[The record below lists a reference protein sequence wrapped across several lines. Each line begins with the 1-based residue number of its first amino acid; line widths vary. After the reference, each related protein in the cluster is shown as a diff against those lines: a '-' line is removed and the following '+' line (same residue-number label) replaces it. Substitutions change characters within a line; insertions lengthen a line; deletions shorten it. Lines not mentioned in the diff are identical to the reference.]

1 MIDTSIQR
9 DEINQVIEN
18 QLPEFVQTESPLF
31 VDFMKQYYI
40 SQEYQGGSTNIA
52 ENLDRYTKLQTYV
65 GAALTEFTGLS
76 TDTQSYSSTIF
87 VDNTK
92 GYPSKYGLLK
102 IDDEIITYTGIGTT
116 SFTGCIRGFSG
127 VSNLDQPTRPD
138 LVEFNTSVGAAH
150 TGGSKVHNLSNL
162 FIREFFGKLKTTYA
176 SGFENRKLD
185 SNIDQVKFIRQI
197 KDFYRTKGTEESYR
211 ILFRA
216 LYGQEV
222 NIIKP
227 SEFLIKPSDAD
238 YGFGQDFVVKPIT
251 GDPRNLKGS
260 TLFQDKDED
269 DNNIQGASG
278 AISDVKDFLYG
289 GEHYYQITVS
299 QDSIDGDFVVP
310 GRTRV
315 VNPVTIG
322 STVMTVDTTVGF
334 PTSGVLSLPTASV
347 AGVVTY
353 TGKTSNQFVGLPT
366 AVDIL
371 NIGDDVRYNNV
382 AYGYSFANT
391 TKKIEVLITGV
402 LKDFPIPENTFYFN
416 KGDKIKVGSFG
427 INKSTEDSNFGSWV
441 YNTSVKFTPKNI
453 IRQSSSSFNVEVF
466 SDHGLLEEDSIEILD
481 GQSNQIGV
489 GRVLS
494 VVSSSTF
501 ILGDLPNVSQSNI
514 AFIRRIL
521 KRGNSPL
528 HDNITK
534 YTTDVQN
541 VYDHESNNALALPP
555 HPHAYVTSP
564 SIPSLGNEP
573 IVAPDRSVTWTGA
586 TGGDVIQLI
595 QVTEGA
601 SDHGFYSGEVVTYNV
616 IDGFL
621 GQLIDGKK
629 YYVSRV
635 SSNNIRLANSL
646 PDLINGDFVDAT
658 GNGTFKISV
667 PELAN
672 KKLDHQK
679 LLKRISLNPVFDG
692 ARRETTPGTTGIL
705 VNGTEISNY
714 KSGDVI
720 QFGGIESI
728 DVLDGG
734 SQYDVITPP
743 TVSIESLT
751 GTGVSATANVKGSFE
766 RIDIVDPGFDYVAP
780 PIIEISG
787 GNGRNAIA
795 RSRLKQIDHFIDFD
809 ASSTGNAINIAADTI
824 GFGTFHKFRDGEA
837 IIYKTFNTGAIG
849 IASAGITTTA
859 IQNNPDQR
867 LVDESIYFVSKV
879 NNTTIKLANN
889 QNDALT
895 KSNLI
900 NLTGFADGSQRF
912 QSLNKKLILGQIIID
927 NPGEGYEN
935 KRRLV
940 STAGINTYS
949 DFIEYK
955 NHGFEDGELV
965 RYSNNGVKVG
975 GLDTDQDYYIL
986 KISNNRFRLAAA
998 GIGSTLSNANYISKQ
1013 FVGLTSIGSGEH
1025 IFNYPPITVNVKG
1038 IVGINTVT
1046 PENYHA
1052 RVNPIVRGSLTSIN
1066 IEKPGFG
1073 YGNDT
1078 TFNFSIPPTVRVS
1091 SGSSSEYKA
1100 IVTNGKIQSVIVT
1113 RSGTEYTSPPDL
1125 KILGDGVGAKIIA
1138 SINDGRVNSVTVD
1151 NDGVGY
1157 SVATVSVQEIIPG
1170 TGAIFLPK
1178 IRSWSVNNVKR
1189 YEDIFYGDDG
1199 FLSRGDNDEGIKFTS
1214 FYAPRGLRKILK
1226 QKNSD
1231 GTIDYTSNDLNL
1243 LNNAEQPSLNHS
1255 PIIGWAY
1262 DGNPIYGPYGYDRK
1276 DGGSVRVMRSGYS
1289 LKTNRDGGP
1298 PIDTFPLGFFVDDFE
1313 YLGDGDLDENNG
1325 RYCVTPDYPKGTFAY
1340 FATINPSENET
1351 SGTFKNFRAPVFP
1364 YLIGNSYAAKPDDFN
1379 FIETNNQDLDLNTL
1393 NLKRNT
1399 NPYKLEGSGVD
1410 YEGIHDSRKLV
1421 DQEIEVNYASP
1432 GRINQIELLSAGS
1445 NYQVKDDLRVLSLD
1459 KGNGFSAEISKVEG
1473 QEIISIASTV
1483 VKIENL
1489 VFSYNNSNGQ
1499 VTGLSSQPHDLVV
1512 GDIVTVS
1519 GLSTDTLRKLDGKH
1533 QIGFNTSFLQLNTG
1547 IGTTGVTGIVTSI
1560 SVSGNL
1566 SKNGVTANDVL
1577 GIGTER
1583 MLVLNV
1589 DNVNEKLRI
1598 KRQFDDVIGYGV
1610 SIGIAHTSASL
1621 ITNLNRTITFNL
1633 GINTDIQTRVN
1644 IPYYFNPSESVAL
1657 GESAGVG
1664 IGSTIRYSFKVVGG
1678 GTTER
1683 FIPTQNI
1690 FLQGHGFKTG
1700 DKLLYSSDEGTT
1712 LQVSNGIGQTFRL
1725 TNNSPVFAINNGI
1738 NLLGLSTNPVA
1749 IGSTGSVTGIG
1760 STAYQLFFKDHG
1772 TGVIH
1777 SLTPQRPEIT
1787 GFVEKVVGT
1796 VVCKEPHKLQAN
1808 DRVNLSVTPGITTTF
1823 DIQFDD
1829 TTRRT
1834 FINPITFGASD
1845 VDTTSN
1851 TITFISHGFKT
1862 GDKVLYKSANTINP
1876 LKSNFTY
1883 FVVRIDDNT
1892 FRLSETAFKSNKLIP
1907 DVISFTSTGS
1917 GHTVAL
1923 INPPLSL
1930 VRGYKV
1936 GFAVSDTSLT
1946 QVISGKRTKIFD
1958 FELFRDTNFTNPYF
1972 NNDEDSGFQVIGVGT
1987 VGVTTTARVDLSVTE
2002 NTPND
2007 LFYKLTPVNLS
2018 VNAPSKRD
2026 PIVDTDVINYSSLKI
2041 SNSEYNGSY
2050 VITGIGSTTF
2060 SFVMGSQPEKDGYTK
2075 NEATILKYNTSS
2087 LTAIGAINDVRIIS
2101 KGKNYQS
2108 IPIVTSIGST
2118 LGVGGV
2124 IRLNS
2129 NETGKLRRYQI
2140 KNIGFDYSA
2149 DKTIQPSVQ
2158 LPQILRLDRLSK
2170 ISNIGISSGGK
2181 NYVQPPNIVV
2191 IDRVTGQIKNEVRT
2205 AVDIQGTSVSEVRI
2219 LTNTNSLYDSNPRI
2233 IATNNNNGIKVK
2245 DLNFTSGVNL
2255 VTLTL
2260 EGAYDSTTY
2269 PFTLGDKLYVEN
2281 IGIGSTGSG
2290 FNSSDY
2296 NYEPFVITGVNTNP
2310 GGGNATVSYNLDR
2323 SVTSPGIFS
2332 GPSSSGQ
2339 AIPFENIAQFDI
2351 DVETNQFSVGETV
2364 STGDKVGTVVAWNEN
2379 NKYLKVLSNDTFNV
2393 GESING
2399 ISSKSIAVIE
2409 QTTKFSSTFNI
2420 DSDSEFRS
2428 GFRKETGK
2436 LSTELQRLADNDYY
2450 QTFSYSL
2457 GSTIDYDTW
2466 KDPVNSLGHVVG
2478 FRNFA
2483 DVSVV
2488 STASTDDKNRRNAS
2502 VNVSDSPVVVVADI
2516 ISEKESLHNSY
2527 DFDLVTENSKTIDGV
2542 FVSDEINFGNK
2553 ILTDYIESRTNRA
2566 ISIDSVSSEFNDLPR
2581 PTAFS
2586 DVFGIDLDDIDG
2598 IKFYVMIFDTRFS
2611 GEKEIIQINLLH
2623 DGSVGYMMPFGRVE
2637 TTIDLGEFDFSVTG
2651 TTGNLRFL
2659 PAKSRFNNYALRL
2672 FAIET
2677 FKNTQT
2683 GISTLSIGT
2692 GYDIISASSGIGST
2706 DPSPV
2711 QVVGFGTTAITTSK
2725 LFIQTQELGGDQ
2737 RTQLNELVVL
2747 NDSEEVYLLDY
2758 AQMINENTSQSNSPN
2773 IGLGTFGAD
2782 VRSGITSVYFT
2793 PTTGV
2798 GVTMRI
2804 HQVAIGGTASGIGST
2819 TISLTEVL
2827 TTTTDIAST
2836 GTPQPTRISG
2846 INSNTYTAFDALIEI
2861 HDTTNDRYAVTQVT
2875 AIHDDT
2881 TPQFTEFGYM
2891 DNFSTNVTSFSGIGT
2906 IGVGYSS
2913 AAGGDIELRL
2923 TPPVNTAITT
2933 KVFQYNFNE
2942 SGTGGV
2948 GLVTFTDSR
2957 LKSAEGSYTGTDN
2970 DIKFSFDLK
2979 HDGDSIFHKIFDSSN
2994 EAVVDTTE
3002 NTFIVNNHFF
3012 QTGEELIYT
3021 PTGTGTTMS
3030 IGIAATSIVGFGTTD
3045 KLPSR
3050 VYAVKIAENKFRV
3063 AASATEALQPVP
3075 SILGITTVGVGTTHS
3090 FTAKNLNSKALITLD
3105 NNIQSPL
3112 IQSPVNTTLA
3122 FDAPLTSDFIT
3133 LSGISSFFS
3142 GDVIKINDEFM
3153 KIDTVGIGSTNQ
3165 LLVKKGQLNS
3175 ALANHSAGDTVTK
3188 FLGNYEIVQDTIN
3201 FTDAPKGSKGPA
3213 GLTTTS
3219 TFVGRVFTRS
3229 GIPGGNQETYTNNFV
3244 FDTVEEQFTGIST
3257 SFILKSEGQNVTGF
3271 ATNTGIIL
3279 LNEIFQNPNDDYNIV
3294 ETAGITSVSFTGV
3307 GVTNNYDVNVSS
3319 VPRGGIIVS
3328 VGETSSF
3335 GYQPLVAA
3343 GGTAIV
3349 SSAGTIT
3356 SVSIGNSGSGYRVG
3370 LQTNILVKAITSS
3383 GVTTIGQANVSAGL
3397 VTSVTITNGG
3407 SGFSQSSPPTLEFQK
3422 PLNYENM
3429 RLVGSSTGIG
3439 ASVSVR
3445 VGTASSVISFDIT
3458 NFGYNYKID
3467 DVLTIE
3473 EGGQAGILTDA
3484 SAGNAFK
3491 TFSLTVI
3498 DVFNDSFAGFTF
3510 GELEKLN
3517 SFEDLFDGDRRT
3529 FPITKTIGAVET
3541 PITIRSAKGS
3551 PIKVEDNTLIFLND
3565 ILQIP
3570 HESYVYSGG
3579 SQITFSEAPKAD
3591 DKVRI
3596 YYYRASDDDVLEV
3609 DILETVKTGDTLTI
3623 NKYPDIGLDDV
3634 FQQEPR
3640 TVTGITTSDT
3650 VTTNTYIDVGIT
3662 TIRTLERPATWKKQI
3677 QDVVV
3682 NNIGIGKDRVE
3693 LEPGI
3698 RPTAYIIKNVSAG
3711 STEVFVDTAFPLFSK
3726 VDDLVEVKQEV
3737 LILDRTTKTGVAA
3750 TAVVSGLG
3758 TISSVV
3764 ISNGGSGFTNTPQVS
3779 IGVTAGIGTIHAGI
3793 GNTDSNATAFATVSG
3808 LGTISAITVSNAGS
3822 GYTNTNPP
3830 LVLVEPETQTKD
3842 TLSNIKY
3849 EGDFGHIVGIGTS
3862 TVSGIGTALQ
3872 FDLFIPTDSILRDTG
3887 VVDSAITVSGLQT
3900 GYYFTT
3906 FETNVGNGITA
3917 YENAVGTSPVG
3928 IGTSFLDNIYK
3939 VHSAKN
3945 ITGPAFGIGS
3955 TTLRRVTVS
3964 VSSTEGI
3971 GIGSGVFGKYSW
3983 GRLHDFVKKE
3993 TSAFTAISDDGI
4005 TGIKTGPVIIRTRDL
4020 KESFT

>member
-1 MIDTSIQR
+1 
-9 DEINQVIEN
+9 
-18 QLPEFVQTESPLF
+18 
-31 VDFMKQYYI
+31 
-40 SQEYQGGSTNIA
+40 
-52 ENLDRYTKLQTYV
+52 
-65 GAALTEFTGLS
+65 
-76 TDTQSYSSTIF
+76 
-87 VDNTK
+87 
-92 GYPSKYGLLK
+92 
-102 IDDEIITYTGIGTT
+102 
-116 SFTGCIRGFSG
+116 
-127 VSNLDQPTRPD
+127 
-138 LVEFNTSVGAAH
+138 
-150 TGGSKVHNLSNL
+150 
-162 FIREFFGKLKTTYA
+162 
-176 SGFENRKLD
+176 
-185 SNIDQVKFIRQI
+185 
-197 KDFYRTKGTEESYR
+197 
-211 ILFRA
+211 
-216 LYGQEV
+216 
-222 NIIKP
+222 
-227 SEFLIKPSDAD
+227 
-238 YGFGQDFVVKPIT
+238 
-251 GDPRNLKGS
+251 
-260 TLFQDKDED
+260 
-269 DNNIQGASG
+269 
-278 AISDVKDFLYG
+278 
-289 GEHYYQITVS
+289 
-299 QDSIDGDFVVP
+299 
-310 GRTRV
+310 
-315 VNPVTIG
+315 
-322 STVMTVDTTVGF
+322 MTVDTTVGF

-366 AVDIL
+366 AVDTL
-371 NIGDDVRYNNV
+371 SVGDDVRFNNV
-382 AYGYSFANT
+382 AYGYSFANN

-402 LKDFPIPENTFYFN
+402 LKDFKIPDETFYFN
-416 KGDKIKVGSFG
+416 KGDKVKVGSFG
-427 INKSTEDSNFGSWV
+427 VNKSSEDANFGSWI
-441 YNTSVKFTPKNI
+441 YNTAVKFSPKTI
-453 IRQSSSSFNVEVF
+453 TRQSSSSFNISLR
-466 SDHGLLEEDSIEILD
+466 SDHGFLEEDIIEVLD
-481 GQSNQIGV
+481 AQSAVIGV

-494 VVSSSTF
+494 VVSGDTF
-501 ILGDLPNVSQSNI
+501 VLGDLPGIGEFNI
-514 AFIRRIL
+514 AFIRRRL
-521 KRGNSPL
+521 KRGNSSL

-541 VYDHESNNALALPP
+541 VYDHESDNAFALPP

-601 SDHGFYSGEVVTYNV
+601 ADHGFYSGEVVTYNV
-616 IDGFL
+616 ISGFL
-621 GQLIDGKK
+621 GQLIDGKN

-646 PDLINGDFVDAT
+646 PDLVNGDFVDAT
-658 GNGTFKISV
+658 GSGTFKISV
-667 PELAN
+667 PGLAN
-672 KKLDHQK
+672 KKLDNQK
-679 LLKRISLNPVFDG
+679 LLKRISLNPLFDG
-692 ARRETTPGTTGIL
+692 AWRETAPGTTGIL

-720 QFGGIESI
+720 QFGGVETI
-728 DVLDGG
+728 DVLEGG

-743 TVSIESLT
+743 TVSVESLT
-751 GTGVSATANVKGSFE
+751 GAGVSATTNVRGQFE

-787 GNGRNAIA
+787 GNGQNAIA
-795 RSRLKQIDHFIDFD
+795 RARLKQVDHFIDFD

-837 IIYKTFNTGAIG
+837 VIYKTFNTGAIG
-849 IASAGITTTA
+849 IASAGITTDQ
-859 IQNNPDQR
+859 IQQTPDQR

-879 NNTTIKLANN
+879 NSTTIKLANN
-889 QNDALT
+889 QNDAIT

-912 QSLNKKLILGQIIID
+912 QSLNKKLVLGQIIID

-935 KRRLV
+935 KRRLIP
-940 STAGINTYS
+940 TAGINTYS
-949 DFIEYK
+949 DFLEFK
-955 NHGFEDGELV
+955 NHGFKDGELI
-965 RYSNNGVKVG
+965 RYSNNQVKIG
-975 GLDTDQDYYIL
+975 GLDTDQDYYVL
-986 KISNNRFRLAAA
+986 KISNDRFRLAAA
-998 GIGSTLSNANYISKQ
+998 GIGSTLSDANYISKQ

-1025 IFNYPPITVNVKG
+1025 VFNYPPITVNVKG
-1038 IVGINTVT
+1038 IVGINTVS

-1066 IEKPGFG
+1066 VEKSGLG
-1073 YGNDT
+1073 YGNAT

-1113 RSGTEYTSPPDL
+1113 RSGTEYTSAPDL
-1125 KILGDGVGAKIIA
+1125 QILGDGVGAKIIS
-1138 SINDGRVNSVTVD
+1138 SISNGRVDSVTID
-1151 NDGVGY
+1151 NGGVGY
-1157 SVATVSVQEIIPG
+1157 STASVSVQETIPG
-1170 TGAIFLPK
+1170 TGAIFLTK
-1178 IRSWSVNNVKR
+1178 IRSWAVNNVKR

-1199 FLSRGDNDEGIKFTS
+1199 FLSRGNNDEGIKFTS
-1214 FYAPRGLRKILK
+1214 FYAPRELRKILK
-1226 QKNSD
+1226 SKNSD
-1231 GTIDYTSNDLNL
+1231 GTIDYTSNDLNI
-1243 LNNAEQPSLNHS
+1243 LNNAEQVSLNHS

-1276 DGGSVRVMRSGYS
+1276 DGGSVRIMRSGYS
-1289 LKTNRDGGP
+1289 LKTNRDDGP
-1298 PIDTFPLGFFVDDFE
+1298 PISTFPLGFFIDDFE
-1313 YLGDGDLDENNG
+1313 YLGNGDLDENNG

-1364 YLIGNSYAAKPDDFN
+1364 YLIGENYAAKPDDFN

-1393 NLKRNT
+1393 NLRRNT
-1399 NPYKLEGSGVD
+1399 NPYKLEGLGVD

-1421 DQEIEVNYASP
+1421 DQEIEVNYASA
-1432 GRINQIELLSAGS
+1432 GRINQFELLSAGS
-1445 NYQVKDDLRVLSLD
+1445 GYQVKDDLRVLSLD
-1459 KGNGFSAEISKVEG
+1459 KGNGFSGEISKVEG

-1489 VFSYNNSNGQ
+1489 VFSYDNSNGN

-1512 GDIVTVS
+1512 GDIVTIS
-1519 GLSTDTLRKLDGKH
+1519 GLSTDTLRRLDGRH
-1533 QIGFNTSFLQLNTG
+1533 QIGFNTSFLQLNAG
-1547 IGTTGVTGIVTSI
+1547 IGTTGATGIVTTI

-1566 SKNGVTANDVL
+1566 SKNGVTANDIL

-1583 MLVLNV
+1583 MLILNV
-1589 DNVNEKLRI
+1589 DDVNDKLRV
-1598 KRQFDDVIGYGV
+1598 KRQFNNVIGYGV
-1610 SIGIAHTSASL
+1610 ATGIAHTSASVV
-1621 ITNLNRTITFNL
+1621 TNLNRTITFNL

-1644 IPYYFNPSESVAL
+1644 IPYYFNPIESVAL

-1664 IGSTIRYSFKVVGG
+1664 IGSTIQYSFKVVGG
-1678 GTTER
+1678 ATTER

-1700 DKLLYSSDEGTT
+1700 EKLLYSSDEGTT

-1777 SLTPQRPEIT
+1777 SLTPQRDEIT
-1787 GFVEKVVGT
+1787 GFAEKVVGT
-1796 VVCKEPHKLQAN
+1796 VVCKEAHQLQAN
-1808 DRVNLSVTPGITTTF
+1808 DRVNVSVTPGITTSF

-1834 FINPITFGASD
+1834 FVNPITFGASA
-1845 VDTTSN
+1845 VDIVSN
-1851 TITFISHGFKT
+1851 TITFVNHGFKT

-1876 LKSNFTY
+1876 LKSNSTL
-1883 FVVRIDDNT
+1883 FVVRIDNNT
-1892 FRLSETAFKSNKLIP
+1892 FRLSETAFKSSKIVP

-1917 GHTVAL
+1917 GHTIAL
-1923 INPPLSL
+1923 INPSLSL
-1930 VRGYKV
+1930 TRGYKV

-1946 QVISGKRTKIFD
+1946 QVISGKKTQVFD

-1972 NNDEDSGFQVIGVGT
+1972 NNEEDGGFQVIGVGT

-2007 LFYKLTPVNLS
+2007 LFYKLTPVNLN
-2018 VNAPSKRD
+2018 VNAPTKRD

-2041 SNSEYNGSY
+2041 SDSGYNGSY

-2075 NEATILKYNTSS
+2075 QEATKLSYSTSS
-2087 LTAIGAINDVRIIS
+2087 LTAIGAINDIRIIS
-2101 KGKNYQS
+2101 KGKNYLN
-2108 IPIVTSIGST
+2108 IPVVTSIGST

-2124 IRLNS
+2124 VRLNS
-2129 NETGKLRRYQI
+2129 NETGKLRRYSI

-2181 NYVQPPNIVV
+2181 NYIQPPNIVI

-2205 AVDIQGTSVSEVRI
+2205 SVDIQGTSVSEVRI
-2219 LTNTNSLYDSNPRI
+2219 LTNTNSLYGTNPRI

-2245 DLNFTSGVNL
+2245 NLSFTSGTNL

-2260 EGAYDSTTY
+2260 EGSYDSTTY
-2269 PFTLGDKLYVEN
+2269 PFELGKKVYVEN

-2290 FNSSDY
+2290 YNSSDY

-2310 GGGNATVSYNLDR
+2310 GGGNATVSYNLAR

-2339 AIPFENIAQFDI
+2339 AVPFESIAQFNI

-2379 NKYLKVLSNDTFNV
+2379 NKYLKVLSNDTFDV

-2399 ISSKSIAVIE
+2399 TSSKSIAIIE
-2409 QTTKFSSTFNI
+2409 QTTKFNSTFNI

-2436 LSTELQRLADNDYY
+2436 LNTELQKLADNDYY

-2502 VNVSDSPVVVVADI
+2502 VSVSDSPVVVVADLV
-2516 ISEKESLHNSY
+2516 SEDESLHKYY
-2527 DFDLVTENSKTIDGV
+2527 DFDLVTENSKNIAGV
-2542 FVSDEINFGNK
+2542 FASDEINFANRT
-2553 ILTDYIESRTNRA
+2553 LTDYIESRTNRA

-2581 PTAFS
+2581 ATAFS
-2586 DVFGIDLDDIDG
+2586 DVFSIDLDDIDG
-2598 IKFYVMIFDTRFS
+2598 IKFYVMVFDTRFS

-2623 DGSVGYMMPFGRVE
+2623 DGSLGYMMPFGRVE
-2637 TTIDLGEFDFSVTG
+2637 TAIDLGEFDFSVSG
-2651 TTGNLRFL
+2651 TTGNLRYL

-2677 FKNTQT
+2677 FKNTTT
-2683 GISTLSIGT
+2683 GISTQSIGT
-2692 GYDIISASSGIGST
+2692 GYDIISTSSGIGST

-2711 QVVGFGTTAITTSK
+2711 QVVGFGSTAITTTK
-2725 LFIQTQELGGDQ
+2725 LFVQTQELGGDL

-2747 NDSEEVYLLDY
+2747 NDSEEAYVLDY
-2758 AQMINENTSQSNSPN
+2758 AQMINENTSPSNSPN
-2773 IGLGTFGAD
+2773 TGLGTFGAD

-2804 HQVAIGGTASGIGST
+2804 HQVAIGGTATGIGST

-2827 TTTTDIAST
+2827 TTTTNIAAT

-2846 INSNTYTAFDALIEI
+2846 INSGTYTAFDALIEI
-2861 HDTTNDRYAVTQVT
+2861 HNTTDDQYAVTQVT
-2875 AIHDDT
+2875 AIHDQI
-2881 TPQFTEFGYM
+2881 TPQFVEFGYM
-2891 DNFSTNVTSFSGIGT
+2891 DNFNGTGIGT
-2906 IGVGYSS
+2906 VGVGYSS
-2913 AAGGDIELRL
+2913 ATGGDIELRL
-2923 TPPVNTAITT
+2923 TPPANKAITT

-2957 LKSAEGSYTGTDN
+2957 LKSAEGNYTGTEN
-2970 DIKFSFDLK
+2970 DVKFSFNLK
-2979 HDGDSIFHKIFDSSN
+2979 HTGDSIFHKTFDSSDA
-2994 EAVVDTTE
+2994 AVVDVT
-3002 NTFIVNNHFF
+3002 NDTFIVNNHFF
-3012 QTGEELIYT
+3012 QTGEELTYT
-3021 PTGTGTTMS
+3021 PTGAGTTMS
-3030 IGIAATSIVGFGTTD
+3030 IGIAATSISGIGVTS
-3045 KLPSR
+3045 KLPST
-3050 VYAVKIAENKFRV
+3050 VFAVKLAENKFKV
-3063 AASATEALQPVP
+3063 ARTAAEALQAVP
-3075 SILGITTVGVGTTHS
+3075 KVIDVTAVGVGTTHS
-3090 FTAKNLNSKALITLD
+3090 FTSKNLNSKALITLD
-3105 NNIQSPL
+3105 NNIQSPV

-3122 FDAPLTSDFIT
+3122 FDALLTSDFIT
-3133 LSGISSFFS
+3133 LTGISSFFS
-3142 GDVIKINDEFM
+3142 GDIIKINDEFM

-3188 FLGNYEIVQDTIN
+3188 FLGNYEIVRDTIN

-3219 TFVGRVFTRS
+3219 TFVGRVFTHT
-3229 GIPGGNQETYTNNFV
+3229 GIPDGTQETYTNNFV
-3244 FDTVEEQFTGIST
+3244 FDTFENQFTGIAT
-3257 SFILKSEGQNVTGF
+3257 NFILKSGGSNVTGF
-3271 ATNTGIIL
+3271 ATNTGVLL

-3294 ETAGITSVSFTGV
+3294 ETAGITSVSFTGI
-3307 GVTNNYDVNVSS
+3307 GVTNSYDVNVSS

-3349 SSAGTIT
+3349 SAAGTIT

-3370 LQTNILVKAITSS
+3370 LQTNILVRAVTSS
-3383 GVTTIGQANVSAGL
+3383 GITTIGKANVSAGL
-3397 VTSVTITNGG
+3397 VTSVTITSGG
-3407 SGFSQSSPPTLEFQK
+3407 SGFSQSSPPTLEFER

-3445 VGTASSVISFDIT
+3445 VGTASSIISFDIT
-3458 NFGYNYKID
+3458 NFGYNYRIN

-3484 SAGNAFK
+3484 NKVVKDFE
-3491 TFSLTVI
+3491 LTVL

-3517 SFEDLFDGDRRT
+3517 TFEDLFDGDRRT

-3541 PITIRSAKGS
+3541 PITLRAAQGS
-3551 PIKVEDNTLIFLND
+3551 PIRIEDNCLIFLND
-3565 ILQIP
+3565 IIQVP
-3570 HESYVYSGG
+3570 RESYVFNGG

-3591 DKVRI
+3591 DKLRI
-3596 YYYRASDDDVLEV
+3596 YYYRGSDNDVLEV
-3609 DILETVKTGDTLTI
+3609 DILETVKTGDSLTI

-3650 VTTNTYIDVGIT
+3650 VTTNTYIDAGIT
-3662 TIRTLERPATWKKQI
+3662 TVRTLQRPVTWKKQI

-3682 NNIGIGKDRVE
+3682 NNIGIGKDRSE

-3698 RPTAYIIKNVSAG
+3698 RPTAYIIKSVSAG
-3711 STEVFVDTAFPLFSK
+3711 SSEVFTDTAFPLFSQ
-3726 VDDLVEVKQEV
+3726 VDDLIETKQSV
-3737 LILDRTTKTGVAA
+3737 LVLDRTTKTGVAA
-3750 TAVVSGLG
+3750 TAVVSAAG

-3764 ISNGGSGFTNTPQVS
+3764 ISNGGSGFTVAPHVS

-3793 GNTDSNATAFATVSG
+3793 GTTSANATAVATVSG
-3808 LGTISAITVSNAGS
+3808 VGTISAINVVNAGS

-3830 LVLVEPETQTKD
+3830 SVLVEPESVTQE

-3862 TVSGIGTALQ
+3862 TVAGIGTALQ
-3872 FDLFIPTDSILRDTG
+3872 FDLFIPKDSVLRDAS
-3887 VVDSAITVSGLQT
+3887 VVGSAITVSGIAS

-3906 FETNVGNGITA
+3906 FETNVGSGITS
-3917 YENAVGTSPVG
+3917 YENAVGTSSVG
-3928 IGTSFLDNIYK
+3928 IGTSFLDNIYR
-3939 VHSAKN
+3939 VHSAKT
-3945 ITGPAFGIGS
+3945 IQGPALGIGA
-3955 TTLRRVTVS
+3955 TALRRVTVS

-3971 GIGSGVFGKYSW
+3971 GIGSGSFGKFSW
-3983 GRLHDFVKKE
+3983 GRLHDFIKKD
-3993 TSAFTAISDDGI
+3993 TSVFTAITDDGI

-4020 KESFT
+4020 KESYS

>member
-9 DEINQVIEN
+9 VEINQVIEN
-18 QLPEFVQTESPLF
+18 QLPEFVQTENPLF

-76 TDTQSYSSTIF
+76 TDTQSFSSTIF
-87 VDNTK
+87 VDSTK

-102 IDDEIITYTGIGTT
+102 IDDEIITYTGVGTT
-116 SFTGCIRGFSG
+116 SFTGCVRGFSG

-138 LVEFNTSVGAAH
+138 LVEFNTSIGAAH

-162 FIREFFGKLKTTYA
+162 FIREFFNKLKTTYA

-185 SNIDQVKFIRQI
+185 SDIDQVKFIRQI

-216 LYGQEV
+216 LYGEEV

-227 SEFLIKPSDAD
+227 SDFLIKPSDAD

-269 DNNIQGASG
+269 DKNIQGASG

-366 AVDIL
+366 AVDVL

-382 AYGYSFANT
+382 AYGYSFANA

-402 LKDFPIPENTFYFN
+402 LKDFPIPNNTFYFN
-416 KGDKIKVGSFG
+416 KGDKIRVGSFG
-427 INKSTEDSNFGSWV
+427 VNKSTEDPNFGSWI
-441 YNTSVKFTPKNI
+441 YNTAVKFSPSNI
-453 IRQSSSSFNVEVF
+453 TRQSSSSFNISTR
-466 SDHGLLEEDSIEILD
+466 SDHGFLEDDIIEVLD
-481 GQSNQIGV
+481 GSNVLIGV

-494 VVSSSTF
+494 TVSSSTF
-501 ILGDLPNVSQSNI
+501 VLGELPGVGEANI
-514 AFIRRIL
+514 AFVRRRL
-521 KRGNSPL
+521 KRGNSSL

-541 VYDHESNNALALPP
+541 VYDDNDEN
-555 HPHAYVTSP
+555 AYVTSP
-564 SIPSLGNEP
+564 SLPSLGNEP
-573 IVAPDRSVTWTGA
+573 IAAPDRSVTWTGA
-586 TGGDVIQLI
+586 TGGDLIQLI

-601 SDHGFYSGEVVTYNV
+601 ADHGFYSGEVVTYNV
-616 IDGFL
+616 ISGSL
-621 GQLIDGKK
+621 GNLIDGKN

-646 PDLINGDFVDAT
+646 PDLVNGDFVDAT
-658 GNGTFKISV
+658 GSGTFKISV

-679 LLKRISLNPVFDG
+679 LLKKIPLNPVFDG
-692 ARRETTPGTTGIL
+692 ARRETTPGTTGMF

-720 QFGGIESI
+720 FFGGVQSI
-728 DVLDGG
+728 DVLEGG

-751 GTGVSATANVKGSFE
+751 GTGVSATANVSGSFE
-766 RIDIVDPGFDYVAP
+766 RIDIIDPGFDYVAP
-780 PIIEISG
+780 PIVEISG
-787 GNGRNAIA
+787 GNGQNAIA
-795 RSRLKQIDHFIDFD
+795 RARLKQVDHFIDFD
-809 ASSTGNAINIAADTI
+809 ASSTSNAVNVLDNTI

-837 IIYKTFNTGAIG
+837 VIYKTFNTGGIG
-849 IASAGITTTA
+849 IGTTIVDGQT
-859 IQNNPDQR
+859 IVNKR

-889 QNDALT
+889 QNDALDKT
-895 KSNLI
+895 NLI
-900 NLTGFADGSQRF
+900 DIVGNADGSQRF
-912 QSLNKKLILGQIIID
+912 ESLSKKQVLGQIIIE

-940 STAGINTYS
+940 PVSGINTYS
-949 DFIEYK
+949 DFIEYQ
-955 NHGFEDGELV
+955 NHGFEDGELI
-965 RYSNNGVKVG
+965 RYSHSGIGVTIG

-986 KISNNRFRLAAA
+986 KINDDRFRLAAA
-998 GIGSTLSNANYISKQ
+998 GIGSTLSDANYISKE

-1038 IVGINTVT
+1038 IVGVSTVE

-1052 RVNPIVRGSLTSIN
+1052 RVNPIVRGSITSIN
-1066 IEKPGFG
+1066 VENAGLG

-1078 TFNFSIPPTVRVS
+1078 TFNFSIPPQVRVS

-1113 RSGTEYTSPPDL
+1113 RSGAEYTSTPDL
-1125 KILGDGVGAKIIA
+1125 QILGDGVGAKIIS
-1138 SINDGRVNSVTVD
+1138 SISNGRVDSVTVD
-1151 NDGVGY
+1151 NGGVGY
-1157 SVATVSVQEIIPG
+1157 STASVSVQEIIPG
-1170 TGAIFLPK
+1170 TGAVFLPK

-1214 FYAPRGLRKILK
+1214 FYVPRGLRKILK

-1243 LNNAEQPSLNHS
+1243 LNNAEQASLNHS

-1276 DGGSVRVMRSGYS
+1276 DGGSVRIIRSGYS

-1298 PIDTFPLGFFVDDFE
+1298 PISTFPLGFFTDDYE
-1313 YLGDGDLDENNG
+1313 YLGNGDLDENNG
-1325 RYCVTPDYPKGTFAY
+1325 RYCITPDYPRGTFAY
-1340 FATINPSENET
+1340 FATINPNENET

-1364 YLIGNSYAAKPDDFN
+1364 YLIGENYAAKPDEFN
-1379 FIETNNQDLDLNTL
+1379 FVETNNQDLDLNTL
-1393 NLKRNT
+1393 NLRRNT
-1399 NPYKLEGSGVD
+1399 NPYKLEGTGAD

-1421 DQEIEVNYASP
+1421 NQEIDVNYAST
-1432 GRINQIELLSAGS
+1432 GRINQTELLSAGS
-1445 NYQVKDDLRVLSLD
+1445 GYQVKDDLRVLSLD
-1459 KGNGFSAEISKVEG
+1459 KGNGFSGEISKVEG

-1483 VKIENL
+1483 VQIENL
-1489 VFSYNNSNGQ
+1489 VFSYDNSNGQ

-1519 GLSTDTLRKLDGKH
+1519 GLSTDSLRRLDGRH

-1547 IGTTGVTGIVTSI
+1547 IGATTATGIVTNI

-1566 SKNGVTANDVL
+1566 SPNKLTANDVL
-1577 GIGTER
+1577 GINTER
-1583 MLVLNV
+1583 FLVLNV
-1589 DNVNEKLRI
+1589 DNVNNKLRV
-1598 KRQFDDVIGYGV
+1598 KRQFDGV
-1610 SIGIAHTSASL
+1610 LGTAHTSAAL

-1644 IPYYFNPSESVAL
+1644 IPYYFNPIESVAL

-1678 GTTER
+1678 GSTEI
-1683 FIPTQNI
+1683 FVPSQNI
-1690 FLQGHGFKTG
+1690 FLQNHGFKTG
-1700 DKLLYSSDEGTT
+1700 DKLLYSSDVDTT

-1725 TNNSPVFAINNGI
+1725 TNNSPVFAINNGV

-1749 IGSTGSVTGIG
+1749 IGSTGSVAGIG

-1777 SLTPQRPEIT
+1777 SLTPQRTEIT

-1808 DRVNLSVTPGITTTF
+1808 DRVSLSVTPGITTSI
-1823 DIQFDD
+1823 DVQFDD
-1829 TTRRT
+1829 ITKRT
-1834 FINPITFGASD
+1834 FINPIEFGAAA
-1845 VDTTSN
+1845 VD
-1851 TITFISHGFKT
+1851 ITKDQITLPNHGYKT
-1862 GDKVLYKSANTINP
+1862 GDKVIYKSTNP
-1876 LKSNFTY
+1876 IGSLLNDVSY
-1883 FVVRIDDNT
+1883 FVVRIDKNT
-1892 FRLSETAFKSNKLIP
+1892 IKLSETAFKSNKLIP
-1907 DVISFTSTGS
+1907 NFISLTSTGS
-1917 GHTVAL
+1917 GHKIAL
-1923 INPPLSL
+1923 INPPISL
-1930 VRGYKV
+1930 IRGYKV

-1946 QVISGKRTKIFD
+1946 QFVSGNKKQVFD
-1958 FELFRDTNFTNPYF
+1958 FELFKDANFTNPYF
-1972 NNDEDSGFQVIGVGT
+1972 NNQEDGGFQVINVGGA
-1987 VGVTTTARVDLSVTE
+1987 VGVTTIARVDLSVTQ
-2002 NTPND
+2002 NTPNN
-2007 LFYKLTPVNLS
+2007 LFYKLTPVNFN
-2018 VNAPSKRD
+2018 VNAPTKRN
-2026 PIVDTDVINYSSLKI
+2026 PIIDTDVINYSSLKI
-2041 SNSEYNGSY
+2041 SDSGYNGDF

-2075 NEATILKYNTSS
+2075 DEATKLSYSTSS

-2101 KGKNYQS
+2101 KGRNYLNV
-2108 IPIVTSIGST
+2108 PVVTSIGST
-2118 LGVGGV
+2118 LGVGGIV
-2124 IRLNS
+2124 RLNS
-2129 NETGKLRRYQI
+2129 DEIGRLRRYTI
-2140 KNIGFDYSA
+2140 KNLGFDYSA
-2149 DKTIQPSVQ
+2149 DKTIQPSVL
-2158 LPQILRLDRLSK
+2158 LPQVLRLDRLSN
-2170 ISNIGISSGGK
+2170 ISNIGINSGGK
-2181 NYVQPPNIVV
+2181 NYTQPPGIVV
-2191 IDRVTGQIKNEVRT
+2191 IDRVTGQIKEEIIT
-2205 AVDIQGTSVSEVRI
+2205 QADLQGTSVSEVRI
-2219 LTNTNSLYDSNPRI
+2219 LRNTNSLYGTNPKI
-2233 IATNNNNGIKVK
+2233 VPTNNNNGIKVK
-2245 DLNFTSGVNL
+2245 NLSFTSGTNL

-2260 EGAYDSTTY
+2260 EGTYTSDTY
-2269 PFTLGDKLYVEN
+2269 PFELGKKIYVEN

-2290 FNSSDY
+2290 FNSTDY

-2323 SVTSPGIFS
+2323 SVTQPGIFS

-2339 AIPFENIAQFDI
+2339 AIPFENIATFNI
-2351 DVETNQFSVGETV
+2351 SVATNQFSVGEIV
-2364 STGDKVGTVVAWNEN
+2364 STGDKQGTVVGWIEN
-2379 NKYLKVLSNDTFNV
+2379 NKYLKVLSSDTFNV
-2393 GESING
+2393 GESISG
-2399 ISSKSIAVIE
+2399 ASSKSIAIIE
-2409 QTTKFSSTFNI
+2409 QATSFSSTFNI

-2436 LSTELQRLADNDYY
+2436 LSTELQKLSDNDYY

-2457 GSTIDYDTW
+2457 QSPVQYDTW

-2478 FRNFA
+2478 FKNFA
-2483 DVSVV
+2483 DMSIVSF
-2488 STASTDDKNRRNAS
+2488 ASTDDKNRSKAT
-2502 VNVSDSPVVVVADI
+2502 VGVSTSPVIVFSDLV
-2516 ISEKESLHNSY
+2516 SENESLHNSY
-2527 DFDLVTENSKTIDGV
+2527 DFDLVTENSKRIGKLLS
-2542 FVSDEINFGNK
+2542 SDEINFSNK

-2566 ISIDSVSSEFNDLPR
+2566 IPIDSISSEFNDLPR
-2581 PTAFS
+2581 ATAFS
-2586 DVFGIDLDDIDG
+2586 DVFGFNIDEVDG
-2598 IKFYVMIFDTRFS
+2598 IKFYALLFDTRFT

-2623 DGSVGYMMPFGRVE
+2623 DGSSGYMMPFGRVE
-2637 TTIDLGEFDFSVTG
+2637 TAIDLGDFDFSVSG
-2651 TTGNLRFL
+2651 STGNLRFL
-2659 PAKSRFNNYALRL
+2659 PAKFKFNNYALRL

-2677 FKNTQT
+2677 FKNTDST
-2683 GISTLSIGT
+2683 GISTLSLGT
-2692 GYDIISASSGIGST
+2692 GYDIISTSSGIGST

-2711 QVVGFGTTAITTSK
+2711 QVVGFGSTAITTTK

-2747 NDSEEVYLLDY
+2747 NDSEEAYVLDY

-2773 IGLGTFGAD
+2773 TGLGTFGAD

-2793 PTTGV
+2793 PETGI

-2804 HQVAIGGTASGIGST
+2804 HQVAIGGTAAGIGST
-2819 TISLTEVL
+2819 TVSLTEIL
-2827 TTTTDIAST
+2827 TTTTDIAAT

-2846 INSNTYTAFDALIEI
+2846 INSGTYTAFDALIEI
-2861 HDTTNDRYAVTQVT
+2861 HNTTDDQYAVTQVT
-2875 AIHDDT
+2875 AIHDST
-2881 TPQFTEFGYM
+2881 TPQFTEFGYI
-2891 DNFSTNVTSFSGIGT
+2891 DNFNGSGIGT

-2913 AAGGDIELRL
+2913 ASGGDIELRL
-2923 TPPVNTAITT
+2923 TPPANKAIKT

-2942 SGTGGV
+2942 TGTGGV

-2957 LKSAEGSYTGTDN
+2957 LKSAEGSYTGTEN
-2970 DIKFSFDLK
+2970 DVKSSFNLK
-2979 HDGDSIFHKIFDSSN
+2979 HSGSPIFHKTFDSSD
-2994 EAVVDTTE
+2994 ADVVDVT
-3002 NTFIVNNHFF
+3002 NDTFIVDNHFF
-3012 QTGEELIYT
+3012 QTGEELIYA

-3030 IGIAATSIVGFGTTD
+3030 IGIAATSISGIGVTT
-3045 KLPSR
+3045 KLPTT
-3050 VYAVKIAENKFRV
+3050 VFAVKLAENKFKLART
-3063 AASATEALQPVP
+3063 AAEALQAVP
-3075 SILGITTVGVGTTHS
+3075 KVIDVTAVGVGTTHS
-3090 FTAKNLNSKALITLD
+3090 FTAKNLNSKTLITLD
-3105 NNIQSPL
+3105 NNIQSPV
-3112 IQSPVNTTLA
+3112 IQSPVQTTLA
-3122 FDAPLTSDFIT
+3122 EDSLTTSNFIT
-3133 LSGISSFFS
+3133 LIGISSFFS
-3142 GDVIKINDEFM
+3142 GDIIKINDEFM
-3153 KIDTVGIGSTNQ
+3153 KIDTVGIGATNKI
-3165 LLVKKGQLNS
+3165 LVSKGQLNS
-3175 ALANHSAGDTVTK
+3175 GFADHSAGDTVTK
-3188 FLGNYEIVQDTIN
+3188 FLGSYQIVEDTIN
-3201 FTDAPKGSKGPA
+3201 FTDPPKGSKGPA

-3219 TFVGRVFTRS
+3219 TFVGRVFTHT
-3229 GIPGGNQETYTNNFV
+3229 GTPDGTQETYANNFV
-3244 FDTVEEQFTGIST
+3244 FDTVEEQFTGIAT
-3257 SFILKSEGQNVTGF
+3257 NFILKSGGSNVTGF
-3271 ATNTGIIL
+3271 ATNTGVIL

-3319 VPRGGIIVS
+3319 VPRGGVIVS
-3328 VGETSSF
+3328 VGESASF

-3349 SSAGTIT
+3349 SAAGTIE

-3370 LQTNILVKAITSS
+3370 LQTNILVKARGSS
-3383 GVTTIGQANVSAGL
+3383 GIVTIGKANVTAGL

-3407 SGFSQSSPPTLEFQK
+3407 SGFSSATPPTLEFEK
-3422 PLNYENM
+3422 PLNYEN
-3429 RLVGSSTGIG
+3429 LKLIGSSTGIG

-3445 VGTASSVISFDIT
+3445 VGSATSVIDFRIT
-3458 NFGYNYKID
+3458 NFGYNYKIN
-3467 DVLTIE
+3467 DVLTVE
-3473 EGGQAGILTDA
+3473 RGGQAGIPTDA
-3484 SAGNAFK
+3484 SAGSSFK
-3491 TFSLTVI
+3491 LFNLTVL

-3517 SFEDLFDGDRRT
+3517 SFEDLFDGDRKT

-3541 PITIRSAKGS
+3541 PITLRAAQGS
-3551 PIKVEDNTLIFLND
+3551 PIRVEDNTLIFLND
-3565 ILQIP
+3565 ILQVP
-3570 HESYVYSGG
+3570 RESYVFSGG
-3579 SQITFSEAPKAD
+3579 SQITFSEAPKAN

-3596 YYYRASDDDVLEV
+3596 YYYRGSDNDVLEV

-3623 NKYPDIGLDDV
+3623 NKYPDIGLDEA

-3650 VTTNTYIDVGIT
+3650 VVTNTYVKSGIT
-3662 TIRTLERPATWKKQI
+3662 TVRSLERPVTWKKQI
-3677 QDVVV
+3677 QDLFV
-3682 NNIGIGKDRVE
+3682 NNIGIGKDRPE

-3698 RPTAYIIKNVSAG
+3698 RPTAYFIKNVAAG
-3711 STEVFVDTAFPLFSK
+3711 STEVFVDTAFPLFSQ
-3726 VDDLVEVKQEV
+3726 VDDLVENKQSV

-3750 TAVVSGLG
+3750 TAVVSGTSG
-3758 TISSVV
+3758 ITTVV
-3764 ISNGGSGFTNTPQVS
+3764 ISNGGSGFTAAPHVS

-3793 GNTDSNATAFATVSG
+3793 GTTSTNATAVATVSAA
-3808 LGTISAITVSNAGS
+3808 GTISAITITNAGA

-3830 LVLVEPETQTKD
+3830 IVMIEPESIIKD
-3842 TLSNIKY
+3842 TLTSIKY
-3849 EGDFGHIVGIGTS
+3849 EGDFGDIVGIAT
-3862 TVSGIGTALQ
+3862 TAVAGIGTALQ
-3872 FDLFIPTDSILRDTG
+3872 LDLYIPDTSILRDTS
-3887 VVDSAITVSGLQT
+3887 VLSSAISVSGIQS
-3900 GYYFTT
+3900 GYYFTA
-3906 FETNVGNGITA
+3906 FKTNVGSGVTS
-3917 YENAVGTSPVG
+3917 YESG
-3928 IGTSFLDNIYK
+3928 IGNDNGVVGAGTIHMDNIYK

-3945 ITGPAFGIGS
+3945 ITGPALLSTGVGN

-3964 VSSTEGI
+3964 VDNLEGI
-3971 GIGSGVFGKYSW
+3971 VRPVGVTTIINGLYYGQFSW
-3983 GRLHDFVKKE
+3983 GRLHDFVKKGD
-3993 TSAFTAISDDGI
+3993 SAFTAIKNDGV

-4020 KESFT
+4020 KESFI